1 MCLAEGR
8 SVLKAAE
15 NAGFSNWTA
24 YQKKKQDPEFS
35 AAWDEAREQ
44 ASERR
49 TLVPDNQYVPVSD
62 KALCIFLACLS
73 EGWSVSKASER
84 AGFSYATAY
93 VHRRKNP
100 EFSAAWDDAIEQG
113 TDHLEDIATA
123 RATEG
128 VQRPI
133 YVSGRLVGHVTEFSD
148 GLLQFMLRGRRREK
162 YGGNGNS
169 STAALVLSN
178 PT

>member
-1 MCLAEGR
+1 
-8 SVLKAAE
+8 
-15 NAGFSNWTA
+15 
-24 YQKKKQDPEFS
+24 
-35 AAWDEAREQ
+35 
-44 ASERR
+44 
-49 TLVPDNQYVPVSD
+49 VPDNQYVPVSD
-62 KALCIFLACLS
+62 RALCIFLACLS
-73 EGWSVSKASER
+73 EGWSVSKASEK

-128 VQRPI
+128 YQRPI
-133 YVSGRLVGHVTEFSD
+133 YVGGRLVGHVTEYSD

-169 STAALVLSN
+169 STAALVLHNTGVDPQSERTVVIIPHN
-178 PT
+178 GREEIEFSDAGDSTAAGTSD